1 MEKYKNLYITEVLI
15 LLIYIVLK
23 LLCINQ
29 PFFLQYFDA
38 IYFCLIFIY
47 FYFKYGIARDKNYYT
62 KISVR
67 YIIIFLLLYVLII
80 YGLVLFMGF
89 TKTIYDNSLVGIL
102 KNALPITILVIFRE
116 LTRFIVAYNSKKNMK
131 PIILLTIIY
140 ILFDCFSGF
149 VSSSFNSFY
158 NIFQLVCLTI
168 LPSISKHM
176 LLSYLTYKINCFPSL
191 VYSLPME
198 VLIYV
203 LPFFPNLGDYL
214 TAVIS
219 LFLPFC
225 IYLFIKKLLSYDE
238 KEVLKIHGLFIKI
251 FMIIT
256 ITFLIIII
264 ILVSGIFK
272 YKMIA
277 IASDS
282 MNPIYYRGDAIIYE
296 KVSLDE
302 LQKNDI
308 LVFEYNNS
316 VVTHRIINIIE
327 ENGQKYFQTKGDNN
341 SKADLNLVSMN
352 DVLGKVKYIVKYIG
366 FPTVWFNETF

>member
-1 MEKYKNLYITEVLI
+1 MEKNKNLYITEVLI

-23 LLCINQ
+23 LLCMNQ

-67 YIIIFLLLYVLII
+67 YVIIFLLLYVLII
-80 YGLVLFMGF
+80 YGLGLFMGF

-140 ILFDCFSGF
+140 ILFDFFNGF

-158 NIFQLVCLTI
+158 NIFQFVCLII

-176 LLSYLTYKINCFPSL
+176 LLSYLTYKINYFPSL
-191 VYSLPME
+191 IYSLPME

-214 TAVIS
+214 TAVTL

-282 MNPIYYRGDAIIYE
+282 MNPVYYRGDAIIYE
-296 KVSLDE
+296 KVSIDE

-327 ENGQKYFQTKGDNN
+327 EDGQKYFQTKGDNN
-341 SKADLNLVSMN
+341 EQADMNLVSIE

-366 FPTVWFNETF
+366 FPTVWFNEKF

>member
-23 LLCINQ
+23 LLCMNQ

-80 YGLVLFMGF
+80 YGLGLFMGF
-89 TKTIYDNSLVGIL
+89 TKSIYDNSLALIL

-140 ILFDCFSGF
+140 ILFDFFNGF

-158 NIFQLVCLTI
+158 NIFQFVCLTI

-191 VYSLPME
+191 IYSLPME

-238 KEVLKIHGLFIKI
+238 KEVLKIHGLFIKV

-296 KVSLDE
+296 KVSIDE

-341 SKADLNLVSMN
+341 SKADLNLVSMD

>member
-1 MEKYKNLYITEVLI
+1 MEKYKNLYFTEVLM

-23 LLCINQ
+23 ILCMNQ

-67 YIIIFLLLYVLII
+67 YIVIFLLLYVLII
-80 YGLVLFMGF
+80 YGLGLFMGF

-102 KNALPITILVIFRE
+102 KNVLPITILVIFRE
-116 LTRFIVAYNSKKNMK
+116 LTRFIVAYNSKKNIK

-140 ILFDCFSGF
+140 ILFDCFNGF

-158 NIFQLVCLTI
+158 NIFQFVCLTI

-191 VYSLPME
+191 IYSLPME

-238 KEVLKIHGLFIKI
+238 KEVLKIHGLFIKV

-256 ITFLIIII
+256 ITFLIITI

-296 KVSLDE
+296 KVSIDD

-308 LVFEYNNS
+308 LVFKYNNS
-316 VVTHRIINIIE
+316 VITHRVINIIE
-327 ENGQKYFQTKGDNN
+327 EDGQKYFQTKGDNN
-341 SKADLNLVSMN
+341 EQADMNLVSIE
-352 DVLGKVKYIVKYIG
+352 DVLGKVRYIVKYIG
-366 FPTVWFNETF
+366 YPTVWFNEKF

>member
-1 MEKYKNLYITEVLI
+1 MEKYKNLYFTEVLI

-23 LLCINQ
+23 ILCMNQ

-67 YIIIFLLLYVLII
+67 YVIIFLLLYVLII
-80 YGLVLFMGF
+80 YGLGLFMGF

-102 KNALPITILVIFRE
+102 KNVLPITILVIFRE
-116 LTRFIVAYNSKKNMK
+116 LTRFIVAYNSKKNIK

-140 ILFDCFSGF
+140 ILFDCFNGF

-158 NIFQLVCLTI
+158 NIFQFVCLTI

-176 LLSYLTYKINCFPSL
+176 LLSYLTYKINYFPSL
-191 VYSLPME
+191 IYSLPME

-238 KEVLKIHGLFIKI
+238 KEVLKIHGLFIRV

-256 ITFLIIII
+256 ITFLIITI

-296 KVSLDE
+296 KVS
-302 LQKNDI
+302 
-308 LVFEYNNS
+308 
-316 VVTHRIINIIE
+316 
-327 ENGQKYFQTKGDNN
+327 
-341 SKADLNLVSMN
+341 
-352 DVLGKVKYIVKYIG
+352 
-366 FPTVWFNETF
+366 